1 MNKTKKILIIFAI
14 VFALGDIAWGVYDIV
29 NWFTLPS
36 SDRTVVFYLVFS
48 FIEVAM
54 SIAVVVLLTM
64 SIWGNGKLFKARYGL
79 YMTALM
85 LSLILNLFSLSTIF
99 LIASMFTSNWVWVHE
114 DKVQAAPNVEIINET
129 KEEKIAK
136 LREKKEKG
144 EISQEE
150 FEKQIMDLL

>member
-64 SIWGNGKLFKARYGL
+64 AIWGNGKLFKARYGL